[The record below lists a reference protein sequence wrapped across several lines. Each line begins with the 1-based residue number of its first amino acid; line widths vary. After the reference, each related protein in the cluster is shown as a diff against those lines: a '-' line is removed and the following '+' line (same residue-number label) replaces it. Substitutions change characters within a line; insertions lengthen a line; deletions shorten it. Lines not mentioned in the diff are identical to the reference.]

1 MDPYI
6 TPKYF
11 LRPPQHRKKN
21 YYRVQ
26 PFCEI
31 VKLVPPGISLV
42 LFFDCCCSGGLFDHS
57 NKQFPIN
64 ATKLLWSKRTRLP
77 SSVVALPATSSVAYN
92 GDNRYWFEHNS
103 IFTHALLKYQPTISV
118 NLESVIGRWF
128 NMVAFFNAYPW
139 QSLILHEYDEDP

>member
-26 PFCEI
+26 PFCET
-31 VKLVPPGISLV
+31 VELVPPGISLV

-77 SSVVALPATSSVAYN
+77 SSVVAFTATSSVAYN

-103 IFTHALLKYQPTISV
+103 IFTHALLKVIEGNDKLRNIYLIQFIDDMV
-118 NLESVIGRWF
+118 KDYLGQLAAES
-128 NMVAFFNAYPW
+128 
-139 QSLILHEYDEDP
+139 LKK